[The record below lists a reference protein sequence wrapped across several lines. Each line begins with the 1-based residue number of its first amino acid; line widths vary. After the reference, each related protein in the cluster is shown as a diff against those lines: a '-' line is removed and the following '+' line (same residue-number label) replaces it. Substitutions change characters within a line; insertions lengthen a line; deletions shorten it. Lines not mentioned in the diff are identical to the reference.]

1 MVETNENLMQVK
13 DLKKYFPLRGGF
25 FSRAAEEIRAV
36 DGVSFSIRPMETLGL
51 VGESGSGKST
61 VARAILRLSS
71 ITDGQVLFEGGD
83 IFRLNREK
91 LRKLRRRLQ
100 IIFQDPH
107 ASLNPR
113 MSVEEIV
120 GEGIV
125 IHRLARGPEKTE
137 KVVRLLEVVGLSAHY
152 LRRYPH
158 EFSGGERQRIGIA
171 RALSV
176 DPRLIVCD
184 EPVSALDVSIQ
195 AQIINLLKD
204 LQRMFGLSYLFIAH
218 DLNLVRH
225 IAHRVAVMYLGKIV
239 ELASRDRVYT
249 SPQHPYTEALLSAV
263 PIPDPTVNRHR
274 IVLKGEMPSPVNPPS
289 GCYFHPRC
297 PYAEPICR
305 QKSPELKD
313 LGRQHWV
320 SCHLRKK
327 AGYETNSSKG
337 GKNQ

>member
-1 MVETNENLMQVK
+1 MVETNETLMQVK

>member
-61 VARAILRLSS
+61 VARALLRLSS
-71 ITDGQVLFEGGD
+71 ITDGHVLFEGGD
-83 IFRLNREK
+83 IFKLNREK

-263 PIPDPTVNRHR
+263 PIPDPTVDRHR

>member
-25 FSRAAEEIRAV
+25 FSRVAEEIRAV
-36 DGVSFSIRPMETLGL
+36 DGVSFSIKPTETLGL

-83 IFRLNREK
+83 IFKLNREK

-218 DLNLVRH
+218 DLNVVRH

-239 ELASRDRVYT
+239 ELTSRDRVYT

-263 PIPDPTVNRHR
+263 PIPDPTVDRHR

>member
-1 MVETNENLMQVK
+1 MVETNENLMEVRN
-13 DLKKYFPLRGGF
+13 LKKYFPLRGGF
-25 FSRAAEEIRAV
+25 LSRAVEKIRAV
-36 DGVSFSIRPMETLGL
+36 DGVSFSIKPMETLGL
-51 VGESGSGKST
+51 VGESGSGKTT

-71 ITDGQVLFEGGD
+71 ITDGQVLFEGRD
-83 IFRLNREK
+83 IFKLGKEE

-120 GEGIV
+120 GEAIV
-125 IHRLARGPEKTE
+125 IHRLARGPEKKE
-137 KVVRLLEVVGLSAHY
+137 KLVKLLEIVGLSSHY

-218 DLNLVRH
+218 DLNVVRH

-239 ELASRDRVYT
+239 ELTSRDRLYA

-263 PIPDPTVNRHR
+263 PIPDPTVKQKR
-274 IVLKGEMPSPVNPPS
+274 IVLKGEMPSAVNPPS

-297 PYAEPICR
+297 PYAQLICR
-305 QKSPELKD
+305 QKSPELKN
-313 LGRQHWV
+313 LGGQHWV
-320 SCHLRKK
+320 ACHLRKREGHK
-327 AGYETNSSKG
+327 TSSSKG
-337 GKNQ
+337 GKNK

>member
-25 FSRAAEEIRAV
+25 LSRAAEEIRAV
-36 DGVSFSIRPMETLGL
+36 DGVSFSIKPMETLGL

-71 ITDGQVLFEGGD
+71 ITDGQVLFEGDD
-83 IFRLNREK
+83 IFRLNRQK

-125 IHRLARGPEKTE
+125 IHRLARGPKKTE
-137 KVVRLLEVVGLSAHY
+137 KVLRLLEVVGLSAHY

-263 PIPDPTVNRHR
+263 PIPDPTVHRHR

-313 LGRQHWV
+313 LGSQHWV
-320 SCHLRKK
+320 SCHLREK
-327 AGYETNSSKG
+327 AGYETNSNKG

>member
-1 MVETNENLMQVK
+1 MVETNENLMEVRN
-13 DLKKYFPLRGGF
+13 LKKYFPLRGGF
-25 FSRAAEEIRAV
+25 LSRAVEKIRAV
-36 DGVSFSIRPMETLGL
+36 DGVSFSIKPMETLGL
-51 VGESGSGKST
+51 VGESGSGKTT
-61 VARAILRLSS
+61 VARALLRLSS
-71 ITDGQVLFEGGD
+71 ITDGQVLFEGRD
-83 IFRLNREK
+83 IFKLGKEE

-120 GEGIV
+120 GEAIV
-125 IHRLARGPEKTE
+125 IHRLARGPEKKE
-137 KVVRLLEVVGLSAHY
+137 KLVKLLEIVGLSSHY

-204 LQRMFGLSYLFIAH
+204 LQRRFGLSYLFIAH
-218 DLNLVRH
+218 DLNVVRH

-239 ELASRDRVYT
+239 ELTSRDRLYT

-263 PIPDPTVNRHR
+263 PIPDPTVKQKR

-297 PYAEPICR
+297 PYIEPICR
-305 QKSPELKD
+305 QKSPELED
-313 LGRQHWV
+313 FGEGHLV
-320 SCHLRKK
+320 ACHLRKR
-327 AGYETNSSKG
+327 AGQKTSSSKG

>member
-263 PIPDPTVNRHR
+263 PIPDPTVDRHR

>member
-36 DGVSFSIRPMETLGL
+36 DGVSFSIKPMETLGL

-239 ELASRDRVYT
+239 ELTSRDRVYT

-263 PIPDPTVNRHR
+263 PIPDPTVDRHR

>member
-1 MVETNENLMQVK
+1 MVETNENRMQVK

-36 DGVSFSIRPMETLGL
+36 DGISFSIKPMETLGL

-83 IFRLNREK
+83 IFKLNREK

-263 PIPDPTVNRHR
+263 PIPDPTVDRHR

>member
-1 MVETNENLMQVK
+1 MVKTNGNLMEVK
-13 DLKKYFPLRGGF
+13 NLKKYFPLRGGF
-25 FSRAAEEIRAV
+25 LSRATGEVRAV

-51 VGESGSGKST
+51 VGESGSGKTT

-71 ITDGQVLFEGGD
+71 ITEGQVLFEGRD
-83 IFRLNREK
+83 IFKLGREE

-100 IIFQDPH
+100 VIFQDPH

-113 MSVEEIV
+113 MSVEDIV
-120 GEGIV
+120 GEAIV
-125 IHRLARGPEKTE
+125 IHHLARGPEKKE
-137 KVVRLLEVVGLSAHY
+137 KVVTLLEIVGLSAHY
-152 LRRYPH
+152 LGRYPH

-171 RALSV
+171 RALAV

-195 AQIINLLKD
+195 AQVINLLKD
-204 LQRMFGLSYLFIAH
+204 LQRRFGLSYLFIAH
-218 DLNLVRH
+218 DLSVVRH

-239 ELASRDRVYT
+239 ELATKDRLYT

-263 PIPDPTVNRHR
+263 PIPDPTVKQKR
-274 IVLKGEMPSPVNPPS
+274 IVLRGEMPSPVNPPS

-305 QKSPELKD
+305 QKSPELVD
-313 LGRQHWV
+313 LGEGHLV
-320 SCHLRKK
+320 ACHLRQKIK
-327 AGYETNSSKG
+327 EVKVDE
-337 GKNQ
+337 

>member
-1 MVETNENLMQVK
+1 MVETNENLMEVRN
-13 DLKKYFPLRGGF
+13 LKKYFPLRGGF
-25 FSRAAEEIRAV
+25 LSRIVEETRAV
-36 DGVSFSIRPMETLGL
+36 DGVSFSIKPMETLGL
-51 VGESGSGKST
+51 VGESGSGKTT

-71 ITDGQVLFEGGD
+71 ITDGQVLFEGRD
-83 IFRLNREK
+83 IFKLDRKE
-91 LRKLRRRLQ
+91 LRKLRQRLQ

-120 GEGIV
+120 GEAIL
-125 IHRLARGPEKTE
+125 IHHLARGSEKKE
-137 KVVRLLEVVGLSAHY
+137 KLVKLLEIVGLSAHY

-171 RALSV
+171 RALAV

-204 LQRMFGLSYLFIAH
+204 LQRRFGLSYLFIAH
-218 DLNLVRH
+218 DLSVVRH

-239 ELASRDRVYT
+239 ELATRDRVYT

-263 PIPDPTVNRHR
+263 PIPDPTVKQKR

-297 PYAEPICR
+297 PYAEPICQ
-305 QKSPELKD
+305 QKTPALED
-313 LGRQHWV
+313 LGEQHWV
-320 SCHLRKK
+320 ACHLRKREGHK
-327 AGYETNSSKG
+327 TNSSKG